1 MSRKER
7 IERAQKLLHQERYG
21 VLCTL
26 SHSLD
31 GWPFASLTP
40 YAFAATGEP
49 IILTSQLAEHT
60 RNISVD
66 PRVSLFVI
74 DAEARANPQAGARLT
89 LMGLANA
96 VPADQVPEDRRRYLA
111 RFPESEALFQMS
123 DFALFRLSLERG
135 RFIGGFGEIF
145 WLSPEELLGAEPETD
160 PLAPHAADICTHLNQ
175 DHAHALTLLVAAFT
189 GKVISTARAT
199 GIDQLGLDL
208 AAGADAER
216 VRIPFPHPV
225 ATPEA
230 ARQMLIEMIRQTRR
244 A

>member
-1 MSRKER
+1 MGRKER
-7 IERAQKLLHQERYG
+7 IEKARRLLHTERYG

-40 YAFAATGEP
+40 YAFAASGEP
-49 IILTSQLAEHT
+49 VILTSALAEHT

-96 VPADQVPEDRRRYLA
+96 TLRTDIEDDRRRYLA
-111 RFPESEALFQMS
+111 RFPESEPLFQMS
-123 DFALFRLSLERG
+123 DFTLFRLSLERG

-145 WLSPEELLGAEPETD
+145 WLSPEELLDVAEPLD
-160 PLAPHAADICTHLNQ
+160 PLAPHAADICAHLNE
-175 DHAHALTLLVAAFT
+175 DHSHALTLLVAAFT
-189 GKVISTARAT
+189 GKVVSAARAV
-199 GIDQLGLDL
+199 GINQHGLDL
-208 AAGADAER
+208 AAGPEAEH
-216 VRIPFPHPV
+216 VRIPFPQP
-225 ATPEA
+225 ATTPDQ
-230 ARQMLIEMIRQTRR
+230 ARQTLVELIRHTRR